1 MKNIVSQINL
11 TVNLL
16 VWVFSLKIQSKLKSV
31 AGFLIYYAA
40 GNPYLTKFFFFWEGG
55 ECQITFLNLQY
66 LKIKIIFAVLK
77 VSFKCMYC
85 VLFEGQK
92 KFFWKKN

>member
-40 GNPYLTKFFFFWEGG
+40 GNPYLTKFFFFLGG
-55 ECQITFLNLQY
+55 GGVSDN
-66 LKIKIIFAVLK
+66 IFKLAV
-77 VSFKCMYC
+77 FKNKDHICC
-85 VLFEGQK
+85 S
-92 KFFWKKN
+92 